1 MKIPYKAFMAGLL
14 GAVASALFYVA
25 VADGESAKTWTFI
38 GHEFEPFYF
47 TSGSTG
53 AQGAMYDLA
62 QEACKIQKKHCK
74 FKLAPFRR
82 LQSNLVD
89 GSGDIGGPMAYTPQ
103 RGILFHFSVPLFST
117 QYCFFAM
124 PKNYKNPL
132 TFADLKGKTVGVFG
146 PSATELSLQRVKE
159 VLNHQLIIAV
169 EPDNHTSFRKAE
181 NNTHDFAYVNCETG
195 RFLIEKTR
203 SQLKEIKS
211 LAEKIDYHM
220 VFSKKTFT
228 EQDVKTFNE
237 ALIQLRKKGYLQE
250 VAEKYK
256 LTLAGISK

>member
-1 MKIPYKAFMAGLL
+1 MKNRFQALL
-14 GAVASALFYVA
+14 VFTICLSLFALFHGVTA
-25 VADGESAKTWTFI
+25 EGESSKAWTFV

-47 TSGSTG
+47 KSGSEG

-74 FKLAPFRR
+74 FKLAQFRS
-82 LQSNLVD
+82 LQNKLAE
-89 GSGDIGGPMAYTPQ
+89 GSADIGGPMAFTSQ

-124 PKNYKNPL
+124 PKNYKDNL

-159 VLNHQLIIAV
+159 VLNRQLIIAV

-211 LAEKIDYHM
+211 LGEKIDYHI

-228 EQDVKTFNE
+228 ERDVKAFND
-237 ALIQLRKKGYLQE
+237 ALMQLRKSGYLQE

-256 LTLAGISK
+256 LTLAEISK